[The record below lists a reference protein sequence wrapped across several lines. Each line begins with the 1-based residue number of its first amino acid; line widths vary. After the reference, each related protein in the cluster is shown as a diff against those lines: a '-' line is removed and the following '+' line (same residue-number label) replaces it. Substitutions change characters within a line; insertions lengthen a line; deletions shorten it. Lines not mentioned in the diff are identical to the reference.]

1 MRKKL
6 MLITMLTCFLM
17 SVSCNNKNIEK
28 NANDNIGNNIEATEN
43 SEEKITITTTIF
55 PLYDMTK
62 TILGDNI
69 DKFNINILLK
79 SGLDLHNFQPSVKD
93 IDTISNSDIFIY
105 IGGESDERWVDR
117 VIDTADN
124 KNLININLMDEMSDL
139 IKLEELKPGMMEEEH
154 EHGEEDEEQENKE
167 KEEGH
172 EEEHEHEKEY
182 DEHIWLS
189 LINAKRISKIILDNV
204 CSLDS
209 SNTMKY
215 IENYNNFIDTLNALN
230 EEYIKTINSSK
241 KKVLLFGDRFPFRYL
256 VDDYGLD
263 YYAAFKGCSAETEA
277 SFETI
282 SFLTEKLNEL
292 DLNTVIVLDGSNK
305 KIAETIIENSNNKDR
320 KILVLN
326 SMQSINDKDIKSGAT
341 YIKIME
347 DNLKILKEALN

>member
-28 NANDNIGNNIEATEN
+28 NADDNIGNNIEATEN

-93 IDTISNSDIFIY
+93 IDTISNSDLFIY

-117 VIDTADN
+117 VIDTAN
-124 KNLININLMDEMSDL
+124 NENLISVNLMDELSD
-139 IKLEELKPGMMEEEH
+139 IVKMEELKEGMMEEEH
-154 EHGEEDEEQENKE
+154 DDNYDEANEENREE
-167 KEEGH
+167 
-172 EEEHEHEKEY
+172 EY

-189 LINAKRISKIILDNV
+189 LINAKRISKIILDDV

-230 EEYIKTINSSK
+230 EEYIKTINTST

-320 KILVLN
+320 KILALN